1 MSLALQCCN
10 FVPFLSSQSSRNAG
24 GRTCFFKGCV
34 ATLATTWRCLWVS
47 KRTFIAIDVSR
58 IVSTSP
64 WPAAFWVT
72 EVTEVMSA
80 MAVVVLLGLVFH
92 AAGHAMLTVPH
103 SKNNGFPGS
112 YALDR
117 SDYYTTASW
126 WLDRAY
132 FGTPKVTPWMQ
143 PGHFS
148 WSLGRNFKEF
158 VCQVLVFRWVEV
170 GYVMLKCSGPMHEIY
185 RMWHKPFILAVA
197 TILTVWS
204 SALASS
210 WHKASVRPPWVPPL
224 APRWRHPDGHGEHSK
239 LLGFEMFES
248 QHFCKTVYI
257 RILK

>member
-1 MSLALQCCN
+1 MSA
-10 FVPFLSSQSSRNAG
+10 
-24 GRTCFFKGCV
+24 
-34 ATLATTWRCLWVS
+34 
-47 KRTFIAIDVSR
+47 
-58 IVSTSP
+58 
-64 WPAAFWVT
+64 
-72 EVTEVMSA
+72 MSA

-158 VCQVLVFRWVEV
+158 VCQVLVLDE
-170 GYVMLKCSGPMHEIY
+170 LK
-185 RMWHKPFILAVA
+185 
-197 TILTVWS
+197 
-204 SALASS
+204 
-210 WHKASVRPPWVPPL
+210 
-224 APRWRHPDGHGEHSK
+224 
-239 LLGFEMFES
+239 LGMS
-248 QHFCKTVYI
+248 C
-257 RILK
+257 